1 MNKNLVIL
9 TCIFVL
15 LVLVVSAL
23 AANNQKNEKFEIKLK
38 AKQFIPNEG
47 LSIAADA
54 KIKSLLSSEK
64 IHLLIQFEH
73 DLTEDEITELE
84 QEGVKLL
91 SNIPRKARYISV
103 PVGKVNEISKKEY
116 VRAVDVIKAEYKIQE
131 DVKE

>member
-1 MNKNLVIL
+1 MDVDPI
-9 TCIFVL
+9 
-15 LVLVVSAL
+15 
-23 AANNQKNEKFEIKLK
+23 
-38 AKQFIPNEG
+38 
-47 LSIAADA
+47 D
-54 KIKSLLSSEK
+54 LSSEK

-116 VRAVDVIKAEYKIQE
+116 VRAVDVISFIKFAEAGLTMSI
-131 DVKE
+131 